1 MDWATVE
8 GCHAK
13 VNRAEKLLDGGAVEW
28 RAFLNTNPWPHWIDD
43 RTEPGWH
50 RIYFDFSTPLPQRFA
65 VIIGEIAHDLRSA
78 LDHLAWRE
86 AVECVGLEK
95 AESNAPV
102 ITFPLAQRSAD
113 FKSAKAL
120 RYVGKDARTV
130 MERHQPYK
138 RGKGKGPKSLGLLHW
153 FNRMDKHRTLQAA
166 MIGAPNFFT
175 LAHLGITFAPNARV
189 MAVEPRIRR
198 GRSLE
203 GKTEVVRLRFAANS
217 PDPQVKVNRT
227 PPLTPGFGKPPRP
240 LRGLTITQT
249 IAQVREVIADFADL
263 IP

>member
-203 GKTEVVRLRFAANS
+203 GKT
-217 PDPQVKVNRT
+217 
-227 PPLTPGFGKPPRP
+227 
-240 LRGLTITQT
+240 RGRAPSIRRQ
-249 IAQVREVIADFADL
+249 
-263 IP
+263 